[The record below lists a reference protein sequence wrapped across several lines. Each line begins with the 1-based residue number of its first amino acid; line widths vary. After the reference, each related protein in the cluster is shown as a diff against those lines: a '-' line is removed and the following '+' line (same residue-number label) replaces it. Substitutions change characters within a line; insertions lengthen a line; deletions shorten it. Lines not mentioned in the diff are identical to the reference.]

1 MASRCL
7 GRPSRREC
15 VVHQYNSESLAAEF
29 AGAYDRPRPQGR
41 FFRTRL
47 RLVQEIL
54 SNCSGGNLLDA
65 GCGPGIIDHEL
76 LARRPDDFRITVL
89 DQSSAMVEYCV
100 ASTRSVGTV
109 RPTVGQLEALPFADL
124 TFDVTLVLGAL
135 EYADARTA
143 LGEVSRVTRPGGL
156 VIVSML
162 NPLSPYRLIEWF
174 LFWPLLRVIGTV
186 ERLLLVPAE
195 RRHRACTS
203 GIHAVSSGRLRRLLS
218 KANLKPVD
226 LIYYDVTMLVPPLDR
241 LPRPTHKTG
250 AGGQPQVATDWW
262 RRWMGTG
269 YLVAARRNLSWPMSL
284 ASGAGPRG

>member
-1 MASRCL
+1 
-7 GRPSRREC
+7 
-15 VVHQYNSESLAAEF
+15 
-29 AGAYDRPRPQGR
+29 
-41 FFRTRL
+41 
-47 RLVQEIL
+47 
-54 SNCSGGNLLDA
+54 LLDA

-89 DQSSAMVEYCV
+89 DQSSSMVEYCV

-109 RPTVGQLEALPFADL
+109 YPAIGQLEALPFADL

-143 LGEVSRVTRPGGL
+143 LGEVSRVTRRGGL

-174 LFWPLLRVIGTV
+174 LFWPLLRVINAV
-186 ERLLLVPAE
+186 ERLLSIPAE

-218 KANLKPVD
+218 KANLMPVD
-226 LIYYDVTMLVPPLDR
+226 LIYYDITKLVPPLDR
-241 LPRPTHKTG
+241 LPRSAPSTG
-250 AGGQPQVATDWW
+250 GTGQRQVVTDWW

-269 YLVAARRNLSWPMSL
+269 YLVAARRNLSWPVWLTSRRRPGP
-284 ASGAGPRG
+284 ADGRRVTDDGAEPRRHSSSFLSPSS